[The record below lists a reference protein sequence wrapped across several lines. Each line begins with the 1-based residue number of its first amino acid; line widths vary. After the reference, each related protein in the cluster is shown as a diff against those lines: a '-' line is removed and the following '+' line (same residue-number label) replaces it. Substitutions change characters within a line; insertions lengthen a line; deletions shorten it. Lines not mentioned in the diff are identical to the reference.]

1 MNLIGHKYNRLSV
14 TGQAENYVSPTG
26 GKMHRWVCKCDCG
39 NEVTVTTSHLRSG
52 HTKSCGC
59 LAREKQSENG
69 KKKKHGLTY
78 DADGKCTRIYRIW
91 SQMKTRCFNSKDD
104 HFKDYGGRGISVCDE
119 WKNDFKT
126 FHDWALEKGYS
137 DDLSIDR
144 IDSNGNYEPSNCR
157 WATSYE
163 QTNNRRTT
171 VILELDGER
180 HTLSEWSKIKGIG
193 YQTLFARYKSGK
205 TPDEILKEQCELQ
218 SE

>member
-1 MNLIGHKYNRLSV
+1 
-14 TGQAENYVSPTG
+14 
-26 GKMHRWVCKCDCG
+26 
-39 NEVTVTTSHLRSG
+39 
-52 HTKSCGC
+52 
-59 LAREKQSENG
+59 
-69 KKKKHGLTY
+69 
-78 DADGKCTRIYRIW
+78 
-91 SQMKTRCFNSKDD
+91 MKTRCFNSKDD